1 LRERVGEGSR
11 ADASLREE
19 FLHRAAPGR
28 RRHGLRAQHAAAA
41 CIGAEGFQRRSR
53 ELKQRLSSAL
63 DPGTAM
69 NAKAKRIPSL
79 DGWRAIS
86 ITLVLVGHL
95 LGTRGFLPV
104 SKLPWLGD
112 LGHLGVTIFFV
123 ISGFLITSLLI
134 AERER
139 TGRVSL
145 KAFYLRRVIRIFP
158 AFYAFVALICVAD
171 ALGWLRITGSDIAAA
186 VTYTVNYYS
195 GRSWPIGHLWSLSI
209 EEQFYLLWPFVF
221 VRLRE
226 KHALAVAL
234 AAWLAAPVVRA
245 AMHVAF
251 GAGSPYRDLEIFP
264 AAADAIAIGCAMALL
279 RPWLLAQGWYLRLTS
294 SSAFFPVLVIG
305 ILMLEYLGRGY
316 TLADLLGT
324 PPMLIAL
331 AIGIE
336 ATTRHADSLVGRM
349 LNLRPLVFL
358 GVLSYSLY
366 LWQQP
371 FLNRQSDAMANAF
384 PQNLGFALLAA
395 LLSYLLVEKPLIGF
409 RRRLERVEV
418 PPPSEAPTHPRAVE
432 GL

>member
-1 LRERVGEGSR
+1 MLCARFG
-11 ADASLREE
+11 
-19 FLHRAAPGR
+19 
-28 RRHGLRAQHAAAA
+28 
-41 CIGAEGFQRRSR
+41 GA
-53 ELKQRLSSAL
+53 
-63 DPGTAM
+63 AM

-86 ITLVLVGHL
+86 IMLVLIGHL
-95 LGTRGFLPV
+95 MGTRGFV
-104 SKLPWLGD
+104 SVSNPSSIGD

-139 TGRVSL
+139 TGHVSL
-145 KAFYLRRVIRIFP
+145 KAFYLRRVLRIFP
-158 AFYAFVALICVAD
+158 AFYAFVALICVAN

-186 VTYTVNYYS
+186 VTYTVNYYPD
-195 GRSWPIGHLWSLSI
+195 RSWPIGHLWSLSI

-221 VRLRE
+221 VRLRA
-226 KHALAVAL
+226 KHALAIAL
-234 AAWLAAPVVRA
+234 AAWLGAPVVRA

-251 GAGSPYRDLEIFP
+251 AAGSPYRDLEIFP

-294 SSAFFPVLVIG
+294 SSAFFPALLIG
-305 ILMLEYLGRGY
+305 VVTLERFGRGY
-316 TLADLLGT
+316 TLAYLLGT
-324 PPMLIAL
+324 PRMLVAL
-331 AIGIE
+331 ATGIE
-336 ATTRHADSLVGRM
+336 ATTRHADSFVGRM
-349 LNLRPLVFL
+349 LNVRPLVFL

-371 FLNRQSDAMANAF
+371 FLNRQSDALANAF

-395 LLSYLLVEKPLIGF
+395 LLSYLLVEKPLIGL

-418 PPPSEAPTHPRAVE
+418 PPPDAALTSAGAPENFAARTD
-432 GL
+432 